1 MDDLQ
6 NILLYVDIV
15 RYRLNFYIFGLGW
28 EMESMCIRWKEC
40 VYDYLNVFVWEFFSY
55 ILDFL

>member
-1 MDDLQ
+1 M
-6 NILLYVDIV
+6 IYRIYYVDIV
-15 RYRLNFYIFGLGW
+15 RYWLNFYIFGLGW

-40 VYDYLNVFVWEFFSY
+40 VYNYLNVFVWEFFSY